1 MRRLIW
7 AVVLAL
13 PLYLA
18 DTAIDNRAFKAPNPE
33 LLVFLG
39 IGIGVVGGFRSRRK
53 VRS

>member
-7 AVVLAL
+7 AVVLVL
-13 PLYLA
+13 LLYLA
-18 DTAIDNRAFKAPNPE
+18 ATAIDNRAFTTPNPE
-33 LLVFLG
+33 VLVFLG